1 MIIKTQGESIRAQ
14 SILSEP
20 GGIRVVLEGALTDA
34 QLQALQFGTLDIDD
48 GYTVYS
54 GYTRLIE
61 HSVVLGKPDVDEIAD
76 MRAALEKLG
85 IRKETTWADA
95 VAEINADEVKQ

>member
-1 MIIKTQGESIRAQ
+1 MIINTQGQSIRAQ
-14 SILSEP
+14 SILSEAS
-20 GGIRVVLEGALTDA
+20 GIRVVLDGPLTSE
-34 QLQALQFGTLDIDD
+34 QLQALQSGTLDIDA

-54 GYTRLIE
+54 GYTRLLE
-61 HSVVLGKPDVDEIAD
+61 HSVVLAKPDVDEIAD

-95 VAEINADEVKQ
+95 VAEISADEVKQ